1 MNVLLT
7 GAARRNF
14 LVHYFR
20 AALGPRGRVIAC
32 EANTTAP
39 ALAEAN
45 EKIVVPEMDH
55 PDYFNVLLSVCREKD
70 VRLIV
75 ASNDLD
81 LPGLARNA
89 ARFREVGAIAVVP
102 SPEMVATSSDKWSA
116 FLWLRKLGIATPET
130 FLTLESARAALAH
143 EELHFPLLIKPRWG
157 TSSIG
162 VELVHSQRELELA
175 HEWGKIQ
182 LRRTVLAKMTQ
193 ADPDRS
199 FVFQQCVVGDE
210 YGMDVV
216 NDFDGNYA
224 ATLARRKLAMRG
236 GNTDRAVSV
245 IEPRL
250 ERLGRSLGKHLRHIG
265 SVDCDV
271 IVGERD
277 CYVLDINPRLGGG
290 YPFSHMAGANLPA
303 ALLAWAEGT
312 EPNPAWLRC
321 QPGVQSS
328 RYDGVMIT
336 GRAMPSESD
345 RLYALENAPSQ
356 ISSQVHDAIQ

>member
-32 EANTTAP
+32 EANATAP
-39 ALAEAN
+39 ALAEAD
-45 EKIVVPEMDH
+45 ERIVVPEMDH
-55 PDYFNVLLSVCREKD
+55 PDYFDVLVAICLEKD

-75 ASNDLD
+75 AANDLD
-81 LPGLARNA
+81 LAGLARNA
-89 ARFREVGAIAVVP
+89 RRFREVGAIPMVP

-130 FLTLESARAALAH
+130 FPTLESARAALAH
-143 EELHFPLLIKPRWG
+143 GELRFPLLIKPRWG
-157 TSSIG
+157 TSSLGI
-162 VELVHSQRELELA
+162 ELVHTERELELA

-182 LRRTVLAKMTQ
+182 LGRTVLAKMTQ
-193 ADPDRS
+193 ADPDHA
-199 FVFQQCVVGDE
+199 FVFQQRVAGDE

-216 NDFDGNYA
+216 NDFGGNYA

-245 IEPRL
+245 VEPRL
-250 ERLGRSLGKHLRHIG
+250 ECLGRSLGQHLGHIG

-271 IVGERD
+271 IAGEQD
-277 CYVLDINPRLGGG
+277 CYVIDINPRIGGG

-312 EPNPAWLRC
+312 EPDPAWLHC

-328 RYDGVMIT
+328 RYEGVMIT
-336 GRAMPSESD
+336 GRAMPAASD
-345 RLYALENAPSQ
+345 GLYALENVPSQ
-356 ISSQVHDAIQ
+356 IPSQSPNAIQ